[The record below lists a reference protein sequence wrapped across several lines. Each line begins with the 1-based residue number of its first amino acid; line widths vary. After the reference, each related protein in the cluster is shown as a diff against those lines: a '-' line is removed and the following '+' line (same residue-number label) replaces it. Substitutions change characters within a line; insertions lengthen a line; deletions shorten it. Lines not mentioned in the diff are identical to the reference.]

1 MMNLP
6 NWVGN
11 SQDAT
16 NWTGI
21 RKCSLPFESEV
32 YQQSGWTENRDKPF
46 FSLMHPSPSMATH
59 ATIQPEAGHCDKRLE
74 RSRYFFKGRG
84 HASGFSLT
92 KKARRQSHNR
102 QNNWSIN
109 KSSLLSSHHRLN
121 DCCRG
126 RTIR

>member
-32 YQQSGWTENRDKPF
+32 YQQSGWTENRDIRIF
-46 FSLMHPSPSMATH
+46 V
-59 ATIQPEAGHCDKRLE
+59 
-74 RSRYFFKGRG
+74 
-84 HASGFSLT
+84 LT
-92 KKARRQSHNR
+92 KAPDAC
-102 QNNWSIN
+102 
-109 KSSLLSSHHRLN
+109 KSGEATSGNLEYY
-121 DCCRG
+121 D
-126 RTIR
+126 I

>member
-59 ATIQPEAGHCDKRLE
+59 ATIQPEAGHCDNAWNAAAIFLKVE
-74 RSRYFFKGRG
+74 VMPQ
-84 HASGFSLT
+84 GF
-92 KKARRQSHNR
+92 R
-102 QNNWSIN
+102 
-109 KSSLLSSHHRLN
+109 
-121 DCCRG
+121 
-126 RTIR
+126 